1 MDITL
6 SILLN
11 HYIGTMTYN
20 FQKRKKKA
28 LKKLKDL
35 SYPWGP

>member
-11 HYIGTMTYN
+11 HYIGTMTHK
-20 FQKRKKKA
+20 FKKEKEKA
-28 LKKLKDL
+28 LRN
-35 SYPWGP
+35 YVNGPLLL